1 MAGDSVVWAKTARG
15 SSLKPKDLMMMPARV
30 ALALQADGVAD
41 GKVAKV
47 LARVIAEIED
57 AYDEEEIPDKVQVV
71 LERLW
76 AEYTEVCGDA
86 WWLRSEIIWHK
97 CLSGGAWIYAKTQ
110 KGQGPHM
117 LKDLARLDPS
127 TVQLWNGKEWTQVVG
142 WASNNNTEKK
152 LELVLRSGERIGCT
166 ADHKWPT
173 KRGLVKAHD
182 LQPGDILNS
191 CILPS
196 DDNTPAWL
204 TLDALWFAGI
214 YLAEGSMSGQTI
226 QISGHTKETG
236 RWQRIVNLCEH
247 YGAKARLYTN
257 GNRQAIHIDQA
268 QALHAVLSTIVG
280 GKLAKGKHLTARV
293 WNWSNAALR
302 ALVEGYL
309 EGDGSQE
316 QSGRIRLGF
325 TRNYSLER
333 DLRCLA
339 ARLGASLTLKPR
351 QVKLGDRDF
360 PSFLGEWRWTKTQH
374 QNNKERTEIVE
385 IRNSRARK
393 FWDVSVSGDPHLF
406 SLASGVLT
414 HNSNPMPE
422 SCTDRPT
429 SAHEKV
435 FLLTKKPR
443 YFYDADAV
451 RTDASQWTMDRLQY
465 SWKSKEYNPNGDAPH
480 KGIHKDKRTYRNPT
494 SANLRNVWKIP
505 THSFPGAHFAT
516 FPPAL
521 AKRCILAGTSAA
533 GVCAGC
539 GAPWVRQVRLDGYVE
554 DPHET
559 K

>member
-1 MAGDSVVWAKTARG
+1 MPEKVMVV
-15 SSLKPKDLMMMPARV
+15 
-30 ALALQADGVAD
+30 
-41 GKVAKV
+41 
-47 LARVIAEIED
+47 I
-57 AYDEEEIPDKVQVV
+57 
-71 LERLW
+71 ERLW
-76 AEYTEVCGDA
+76 AEYSEICGDA
-86 WWLRSEIIWHK
+86 WWIRSEIIWHK

-293 WNWSNAALR
+293 WNWSN
-302 ALVEGYL
+302 
-309 EGDGSQE
+309 
-316 QSGRIRLGF
+316 
-325 TRNYSLER
+325 
-333 DLRCLA
+333 RCVA
-339 ARLGASLTLKPR
+339 GACR
-351 QVKLGDRDF
+351 
-360 PSFLGEWRWTKTQH
+360 
-374 QNNKERTEIVE
+374 
-385 IRNSRARK
+385 
-393 FWDVSVSGDPHLF
+393 
-406 SLASGVLT
+406 
-414 HNSNPMPE
+414 
-422 SCTDRPT
+422 
-429 SAHEKV
+429 
-435 FLLTKKPR
+435 
-443 YFYDADAV
+443 
-451 RTDASQWTMDRLQY
+451 
-465 SWKSKEYNPNGDAPH
+465 
-480 KGIHKDKRTYRNPT
+480 GI
-494 SANLRNVWKIP
+494 S
-505 THSFPGAHFAT
+505 
-516 FPPAL
+516 
-521 AKRCILAGTSAA
+521 
-533 GVCAGC
+533 
-539 GAPWVRQVRLDGYVE
+539 
-554 DPHET
+554 
-559 K
+559 